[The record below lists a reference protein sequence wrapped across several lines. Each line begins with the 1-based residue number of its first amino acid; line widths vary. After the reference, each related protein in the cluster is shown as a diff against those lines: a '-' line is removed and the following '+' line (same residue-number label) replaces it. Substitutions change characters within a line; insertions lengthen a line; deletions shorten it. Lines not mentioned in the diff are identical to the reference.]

1 MTMETSSNA
10 SQKAK
15 WRLPIMIGA
24 FVIVI
29 ALVFYFVFEGTKNDI
44 TIVKA
49 GEVTKV
55 STHAKTVGEVL
66 NDEGVKIG
74 KHDEL
79 SYSKNTAVK
88 DGMKIAYI
96 PAKEVT
102 INDEGKEASVWTT
115 KDTVA
120 EVLKDENITTRPQDA
135 LNVSLDDKVAAN
147 MEVKIDRAVAL
158 AIQNGA
164 KKEVTWTTKDT
175 VADLLAEKN
184 IKLDAH
190 DKVLPVKTAKLTP
203 NMTVVVTYVDKK
215 TDEKKSKVAF
225 KTVVKEDASL
235 EKGEEK
241 VVQAGKVGEKVAKY
255 DVVMENGKEKQ
266 RKLLA
271 EQVTAKPEDK
281 IIVRGTKEEPVVT
294 AISNAPAKSSKK
306 ATTSKVATSSSSS
319 SQSSPSTVSSKPS
332 SGGKTFTMESTAY
345 SGGGT
350 TATGI
355 NLTANPGLKVVAVD
369 PSVIP
374 LGSRVYVSG
383 YGEAIA
389 GDTGGAIKGNIV
401 DVYFAD
407 ESQCYAWGRRQVTV
421 TILD

>member
-10 SQKAK
+10 SQKSK

-96 PAKEVT
+96 PAKQVT
-102 INDEGKEASVWTT
+102 INDEGKEANVWTT

-135 LNVSLDDKVAAN
+135 LNVSLDDKVATN

-190 DKVLPVKTAKLTP
+190 DKVLPAKTAKLAS

-225 KTVVKEDASL
+225 KTVVKEDSSL

-241 VVQAGKVGEKVAKY
+241 IVQAGKAGEKVAKY
-255 DVVMENGKEKQ
+255 DVVIENGKEKQ

-281 IIVRGTKEEPVVT
+281 IVVRGTKEEPVVT

-306 ATTSKVATSSSSS
+306 ATTSSAPSSKNSSAS
-319 SQSSPSTVSSKPS
+319 KVSSKPS

-389 GDTGGAIKGNIV
+389 GDTGGAINGNVV

-407 ESQCYAWGRRQVTV
+407 ESQCYTWGRRQVTV

>member
-10 SQKAK
+10 SQKSK

-49 GEVTKV
+49 GEVTEI

-66 NDEGVKIG
+66 NDEGVKVG

-79 SYSKNTAVK
+79 SYSENTAVK

-96 PAKEVT
+96 PAKTLT
-102 INDEGKEASVWTT
+102 INDEGKEAKVYTT

-135 LNVSLDDKVAAN
+135 LNVSLNDKVAAN
-147 MEVKIDRAVAL
+147 MEVKIERAVPL

-164 KKEVTWTTKDT
+164 KKEVLWSTKDT

-184 IKLDAH
+184 IKLNAH
-190 DKVLPVKTAKLTP
+190 DQVKPAKTAKLAE

-215 TDEKKSKVAF
+215 TDEKKSKVDF
-225 KTVVKEDASL
+225 KTVVKEDSSL
-235 EKGEEK
+235 KKGEEK
-241 VVQAGKVGEKVAKY
+241 VVQAGKAGEKVAKY
-255 DVVMENGKEKQ
+255 DVVIENGKEKQ
-266 RKLLA
+266 RKLLT
-271 EQVTAKPEDK
+271 EQVTTKPEDK
-281 IIVRGTKEEPVVT
+281 IVVRGTKEDVVVA
-294 AISNAPAKSSKK
+294 AIENAPAAPKK
-306 ATTSKVATSSSSS
+306 AKASSTSSSSNS
-319 SQSSPSTVSSKPS
+319 SSASKVSSKPS

-401 DVYFAD
+401 DVYFAN
-407 ESQCYAWGRRQVTV
+407 ESQCYTWGRRQVTV

>member
-10 SQKAK
+10 SQKSK

-79 SYSKNTAVK
+79 SYSKNTAIK

-96 PAKEVT
+96 PAKQVT
-102 INDEGKEASVWTT
+102 INDEGKEANVWTT

-164 KKEVTWTTKDT
+164 KKEVMWTTKDT
-175 VADLLAEKN
+175 VAALLAEKN

-190 DKVLPVKTAKLTP
+190 DKVLPAKTAKLAE
-203 NMTVVVTYVDKK
+203 NMTVIVTYVDKK
-215 TDEKKSKVAF
+215 TDEKKSKVGF

-235 EKGEEK
+235 DKGVEK
-241 VVQAGKVGEKVAKY
+241 VVQEGKAGEKVAKY
-255 DVVMENGKEKQ
+255 NVVLENGKEKQ

-271 EQVTAKPEDK
+271 EQVIAKPEDK
-281 IIVRGTKEEPVVT
+281 IVVRGTKEEAVVT
-294 AISNAPAKSSKK
+294 AISNSPAPSKK
-306 ATTSKVATSSSSS
+306 ATNSSSSTS
-319 SQSSPSTVSSKPS
+319 KVSSKPA

-355 NLTANPGLKVVAVD
+355 NLTANPDLKVVAVD

-401 DVYFAD
+401 DVYFPN
-407 ESQCYAWGRRQVTV
+407 ESQCYTWGRRQVTV
-421 TILD
+421 TVLD

>member
-10 SQKAK
+10 SQKSK
-15 WRLPIMIGA
+15 LRLPIMIGA

-49 GEVTKV
+49 GEVTKI

-79 SYSKNTAVK
+79 SYSKNAAVK

-135 LNVSLDDKVAAN
+135 LNVSLDDKVSAN

-164 KKEVTWTTKDT
+164 KKETTWSTKDT
-175 VADLLAEKN
+175 VAELLTEKK
-184 IKLDAH
+184 IKLDTH
-190 DKVLPVKTAKLTP
+190 DKVLPAKTTKLTP

-215 TDEKKSKVAF
+215 TDEKKSTVAF
-225 KTVVKEDASL
+225 KTVVKEDSSL
-235 EKGEEK
+235 KKGEEK
-241 VVQAGKVGEKVAKY
+241 VVQTGKAGEKVAKY
-255 DVVMENGKEKQ
+255 DVVLENGKEKH

-271 EQVTAKPEDK
+271 EQVIAKPEDK
-281 IIVRGTKEEPVVT
+281 IVVRGTKEEPVVA
-294 AISNAPAKSSKK
+294 AISNSPAPSSSKK
-306 ATTSKVATSSSSS
+306 ATTSNASSKSSSA
-319 SQSSPSTVSSKPS
+319 STVSSKPS

-407 ESQCYAWGRRQVTV
+407 ESQCYTWGRRQVTV

>member
-10 SQKAK
+10 SQKSK

-79 SYSKNTAVK
+79 SYSKNAAIK

-96 PAKEVT
+96 PAKQVT

-135 LNVSLDDKVAAN
+135 LNVSLNDKVAAN

-158 AIQNGA
+158 AIQNGP

-190 DKVLPVKTAKLTP
+190 DKVLPAKTAKLTP

-241 VVQAGKVGEKVAKY
+241 VVQPGKDGEKVAKY
-255 DVVMENGKEKQ
+255 DVVIENGKEKQ

-306 ATTSKVATSSSSS
+306 ATTSSASSSNSS
-319 SQSSPSTVSSKPS
+319 ASKVSGKPS

-407 ESQCYAWGRRQVTV
+407 ESQCYTWGRRQVTV

>member
-10 SQKAK
+10 SQKSK

-55 STHAKTVGEVL
+55 STHAKTVAEVL
-66 NDEGVKIG
+66 NDEGVKVG

-79 SYSKNTAVK
+79 SVSKDAALK
-88 DGMKIAYI
+88 DGMKITYV
-96 PAKEVT
+96 PAKQIT
-102 INDEGKEASVWTT
+102 INDEGKEVNVWTT
-115 KDTVA
+115 KNTVA

-135 LNVSLDDKVAAN
+135 LNVALDSKIAKN

-164 KKEVTWTTKDT
+164 KKETTWTTKDT

-190 DKVLPVKTAKLTP
+190 DKVLPAKTAKLAN

-215 TDEKKSKVAF
+215 TDEKKSQVAY
-225 KTVVKEDASL
+225 KTVVKEDDNLAA
-235 EKGEEK
+235 GVEK
-241 VVQAGKVGEKVAKY
+241 VVQEGKAGEKVAKY
-255 DVVMENGKEKQ
+255 DVVLENGKEKQ

-271 EQVTAKPEDK
+271 EEVTAKPEDK
-281 IIVRGTKEEPVVT
+281 IVVRGTKEKVVATPV
-294 AISNAPAKSSKK
+294 SNSTSSSKK
-306 ATTSKVATSSSSS
+306 ATTPSKSSSSNS
-319 SQSSPSTVSSKPS
+319 NATQVSSKPS
-332 SGGKTFTMESTAY
+332 GGQTIKMESTAY

-374 LGSRVYVSG
+374 LGSRVYVEG

-401 DVYFAD
+401 DVYFPN
-407 ESQCYAWGRRQVTV
+407 ESQCYSWGRRTVNV
-421 TILD
+421 TILN

>member
-10 SQKAK
+10 SQKSK

-96 PAKEVT
+96 PAKQVT

-135 LNVSLDDKVAAN
+135 LNVSLNDKVAAN

-158 AIQNGA
+158 AIQNGP

-190 DKVLPVKTAKLTP
+190 DKVLPAKTAKLTP

-241 VVQAGKVGEKVAKY
+241 VVQPGKDGEKVAKY
-255 DVVMENGKEKQ
+255 DVVIENGKEKQ

-306 ATTSKVATSSSSS
+306 ATTSSASSSNSS
-319 SQSSPSTVSSKPS
+319 ASKVSSKPS

-407 ESQCYAWGRRQVTV
+407 ESQCYTWGRRQVTV